1 MGMNLKQPLVLE
13 IIGLGVCLFVGIVL
27 MPLLI
32 FYVGAAS
39 LGRYEGAALGQ
50 LYGSVF
56 SGLKEPSTAA
66 WIVILGP
73 YGLFLLF
80 RALRLWWRTS
90 AKLAQN

>member
-1 MGMNLKQPLVLE
+1 MNLKQPLVLE
-13 IIGLGVCLFVGIVL
+13 LIGLGVCLFLGIVL
-27 MPLLI
+27 MPALI
-32 FYVGAAS
+32 FYLGVAS

-50 LYGSVF
+50 LYASVF
-56 SGLKEPSTAA
+56 AGLKEPSSAA

-80 RALRLWWRTS
+80 RALRAWWRAS